1 MNRKYH
7 FLFDTRKCRS
17 KKGYFL
23 KKSILELVRL
33 FDIKKCRS
41 KSMFLLHKMMYDLYN
56 KSFILR
62 RYLLYTFIRDVSVSS
77 FETIQISE
85 KHDGK
90 SFERINDVVLSD
102 ADSPDKFLRYA
113 STRNT
118 TR

>member
-7 FLFDTRKCRS
+7 FPFDTKKCRS

-23 KKSILELVRL
+23 KKIYIGISSIVWYKEVQIQIYV
-33 FDIKKCRS
+33 FIAQ
-41 KSMFLLHKMMYDLYN
+41 MMYDLYN

-85 KHDGK
+85 KHTMEK
-90 SFERINDVVLSD
+90 ALKE
-102 ADSPDKFLRYA
+102 
-113 STRNT
+113 
-118 TR
+118 